1 MDSNLGQLSDNPQE
15 FVQKQLDRVKTR
27 YNRFEWTKELDRV
40 MQESVIRNYF
50 NFDLVSI
57 DVNNEAKKLGLYF
70 GATNVFTNEKC
81 RLRWSYCHLKVRGS
95 F

>member
-1 MDSNLGQLSDNPQE
+1 
-15 FVQKQLDRVKTR
+15 
-27 YNRFEWTKELDRV
+27 

-57 DVNNEAKKLGLYF
+57 DVNSEAKKLGLYF

-81 RLRWSYCHLKVRGS
+81 RLRWSHVHLKRKQGKKVSYKSPEDIAKTKKPEKREVLNS
-95 F
+95 ISQNPLKSSA